1 MERQNI
7 YPVRVNNLND
17 LSAYGITRIAAAIG
31 VFDGIH
37 LGHRKIISELLTM
50 SENLSAVPVV
60 ITFFP
65 HPRQVLF
72 PERPL
77 LFLRTPAS
85 KAEILGKLGVKAIIT
100 VPFTSEFASLS
111 PDCFIE
117 NFMHPK
123 DVKLAGI
130 CVGSLW
136 RFGAKGRGDSDFL
149 NEYAHKFNFK
159 FKAVTEKGWNDE
171 KISSTEVRKAL
182 ASGDF
187 DSANYMLGEKYFVC
201 GRITNRDCTTNI
213 HSEILHIKIEFGVL
227 PPRGLYSVYLNR
239 RKTKEVSVRVMSQ
252 SNITLNIDKYCH
264 VGSDI
269 EIEFIRNKEMR
280 VIVSGLLFG

>member
-1 MERQNI
+1 VDKFSSH
-7 YPVRVNNLND
+7 PVRVNNLND

-72 PERPL
+72 PDRPL

-100 VPFTSEFASLS
+100 VPFTREFASLS

-136 RFGAKGRGDSDFL
+136 RFGAKGRGDSIFL
-149 NEYAHKFNFK
+149 NEYAKKFGFK

-187 DSANYMLGEKYFVC
+187 DSANYMLGEKYFVS

-213 HSEILHIKIEFGVL
+213 HSENLYIKIEFGVL
-227 PPRGLYSVYLNR
+227 PSKGLYSAYLNR
-239 RKTKEVSVRVMSQ
+239 NKTKEVSIKVISKTEITI
-252 SNITLNIDKYCH
+252 NINEFHHHGNDI
-264 VGSDI
+264 DI
-269 EIEFIRNKEMR
+269 EFLKQL
-280 VIVSGLLFG
+280 V